1 MPTKRPT
8 TKPEQRAATIAKL
21 IAVARAQFAEH
32 GYAHAAT
39 EQIVQLAGVTR
50 GALYHYFDSKEGLFR
65 AVVSEI
71 QGDLAQRIISA
82 TESISDPWQQL
93 LVGCRAFLSAS
104 LDRDIQ
110 RIGLL
115 DGPAILG
122 WEAWRKL
129 DAENSMRLLESSIQ
143 QLAANGI
150 IAPASVTAA
159 THLLSGAMNEAVLW
173 IAQAAEPQ
181 QALDATIAVLEQLLT
196 GLRQD

>member
-1 MPTKRPT
+1 MPTKQ
-8 TKPEQRAATIAKL
+8 EQRAATMAKL

-65 AVVSEI
+65 AVVAEI
-71 QGDLAQRIISA
+71 QRDLAQRIISA

-143 QLAANGI
+143 QLADSGI
-150 IAPASVTAA
+150 IAPASVVAA

-181 QALDATIAVLEQLLT
+181 QALDATIAVLEQLLS
-196 GLRQD
+196 GLRQN

>member
-1 MPTKRPT
+1 MPTKQ
-8 TKPEQRAATIAKL
+8 EQRAATMAKL

-32 GYAHAAT
+32 GYSHAAT

-65 AVVSEI
+65 AVVAEI
-71 QGDLAQRIISA
+71 QRDLAQRIISA
-82 TESISDPWQQL
+82 TASISDPWQQL

-143 QLAANGI
+143 QLADSGI
-150 IAPASVTAA
+150 IAPASVSAA

-181 QALDATIAVLEQLLT
+181 QALDATIAVLEQLLS